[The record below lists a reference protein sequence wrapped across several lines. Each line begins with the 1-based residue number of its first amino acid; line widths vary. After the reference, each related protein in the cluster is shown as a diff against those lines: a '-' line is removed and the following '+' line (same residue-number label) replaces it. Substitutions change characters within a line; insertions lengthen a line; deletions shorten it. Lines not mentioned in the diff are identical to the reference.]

1 MISESEVYEIGQL
14 GKPHGIKGE
23 INFSFNTDVWDRV
36 EAEYLI
42 CEVDGILVPFFLEE
56 YRFRTDRSALLKFRG
71 IDTPESANDMNGW
84 RVFFPYSLTPQD
96 EEEEY
101 SWQYFTGFTLQ
112 DEHGNKLGTIS
123 VVDETTTNIL
133 FEVDDLL
140 IPAAEDLIKD
150 IDHQGRVIT
159 MHLPEG
165 LTDL

>member
-1 MISESEVYEIGQL
+1 MISDSEVYEIGQL
-14 GKPHGIKGE
+14 GKPHGVKGE

-56 YRFRTDRSALLKFRG
+56 YRFRTDRSALIKFQG
-71 IDTPESANDMNGW
+71 INTPEAANEMSGW

-96 EEEEY
+96 EKEDY
-101 SWQYFTGFTLQ
+101 SWQYFIGFMLQ
-112 DEHGNKLGTIS
+112 DEHGHVLGEIS
-123 VVDETTTNIL
+123 AVDETTTNIL
-133 FEVDDLL
+133 FEVGNLL
-140 IPAAEDLIKD
+140 IPAAEDLIKE
-150 IDHQGRVIT
+150 IDHEGRVII